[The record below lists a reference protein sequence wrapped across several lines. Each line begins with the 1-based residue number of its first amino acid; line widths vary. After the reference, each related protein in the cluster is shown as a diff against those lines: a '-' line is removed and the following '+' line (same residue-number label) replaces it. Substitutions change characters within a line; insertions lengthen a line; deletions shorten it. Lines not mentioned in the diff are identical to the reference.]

1 MGRILHASPSTCLDR
16 FTQVDWPPMTPR
28 FVPLKDCPAQ
38 AWRNGGG
45 QTRELLAWP
54 EPADWRLRISVAD
67 VAQEGP
73 FSVYPGVHR
82 HLAVWQGA
90 GLALHR
96 EDGGAEPITLTP
108 AGPAWAF
115 EGEWCISAT
124 LLDGPVRDLNLMCRG
139 LPGELRPAVA
149 GQAFAPGH
157 RAAGLFA
164 TGPGVCWA
172 RPAAGGSAVL
182 SWPLAAETLCW
193 FSAAPAELWWAPDPA
208 FLTPSPSAWWLSAD
222 MKDE

>member
-1 MGRILHASPSTCLDR
+1 
-16 FTQVDWPPMTPR
+16 MTPR
-28 FVPLKDCPAQ
+28 LIPLQSRPAQ

-54 EPADWRLRISVAD
+54 EAVDWRLRISVAD

-73 FSVYPGVHR
+73 FSLYPGVQR

-96 EDGGAEPITLTP
+96 EEGGAEPITLTP
-108 AGPAWAF
+108 SSPAWAF
-115 EGEWCISAT
+115 EGEWRISAS

-149 GQAFAPGH
+149 GHLFAPAH

-164 TGPGVCWA
+164 TQPGVCWA
-172 RPAAGGSAVL
+172 RPGAGGGDLL
-182 SWPLAAETLCW
+182 SWPLRAETLCW
-193 FSAAPAELWWAPDPA
+193 FDAAPAEIWWAPDLMP
-208 FLTPSPSAWWLSAD
+208 LGPGPSAWWLSAD